1 MENNTQARKW
11 ALVINN
17 PLEAGLDHAA
27 IREILYRF
35 SPTYF
40 CMADEIA
47 TTGTYHTHIFLFSP
61 SPMRF
66 STVKNRFATAHI
78 EKAYGSAKTNRAYI
92 LKEGRWADTDKAETS
107 VPGTFEEWGDLPAEK
122 EEEAPEMFKLIQD
135 LRAGKSVME
144 IIEDNPKLA
153 FRIREIETLRQA
165 ILEEKYSA
173 ENRALEVTYLYGASG
188 TGKTRGIFETHD
200 RKSICRITDYG
211 GRNGVRFDAYH
222 CQDVL
227 VLEEFHSQ
235 IPISAML
242 NYLDI
247 YPLTLPARYTDRI
260 ACYTKV
266 YITSN
271 IPLEEQYRDIQRYQM
286 ETWRA
291 FLRRVQNVIEY
302 LPDGST
308 VQHKKGAFPMTQN
321 EKFQIQRRNT
331 LRNLWQKLSGTPEFP
346 VKLVLAALYLMGA
359 AYVCV
364 KQAAWRTLAGNIPL
378 LSPLLKA
385 AMEHA
390 LTAYLLAGAATLPVL
405 LLYPFGRR
413 AAKDQLQ
420 CIGLVNHA
428 GMPPDLLRKR
438 RDKDN
443 ARVTVWEFRNQSIP
457 LQEWEKKRLAIET
470 ALGITIVKLTYA
482 KGKSRVLVYAVPAGD
497 DLPEVLK
504 WKDSYLSLDSFVLV
518 LGESY
523 TGPVTVNLTH
533 IPHILLGGSTG
544 SGKSVLLKLL
554 LMQALR
560 KGAEVYIADFKGGV
574 DFPKVWHEK
583 CRMCF
588 TEEDLCDTLDRLVE
602 ELERRKSALKALG
615 CPNIDAYNEIAERP
629 LQRLIFACDEV
640 AEVLDKTGRSKE
652 DKELLAQIENRLSTI
667 ARLGRAFGI
676 HLILAT
682 QRPDA
687 NIIPG
692 QIKNNMDFRVCGRAD
707 SVLSQIILDN
717 TSAAEQIPKDARGR
731 FITGDGIVFQG
742 YLFDEGQL

>member
-1 MENNTQARKW
+1 
-11 ALVINN
+11 
-17 PLEAGLDHAA
+17 
-27 IREILYRF
+27 
-35 SPTYF
+35 
-40 CMADEIA
+40 
-47 TTGTYHTHIFLFSP
+47 
-61 SPMRF
+61 
-66 STVKNRFATAHI
+66 
-78 EKAYGSAKTNRAYI
+78 
-92 LKEGRWADTDKAETS
+92 
-107 VPGTFEEWGDLPAEK
+107 
-122 EEEAPEMFKLIQD
+122 
-135 LRAGKSVME
+135 
-144 IIEDNPKLA
+144 
-153 FRIREIETLRQA
+153 
-165 ILEEKYSA
+165 
-173 ENRALEVTYLYGASG
+173 
-188 TGKTRGIFETHD
+188 
-200 RKSICRITDYG
+200 
-211 GRNGVRFDAYH
+211 
-222 CQDVL
+222 
-227 VLEEFHSQ
+227 
-235 IPISAML
+235 
-242 NYLDI
+242 
-247 YPLTLPARYTDRI
+247 
-260 ACYTKV
+260 
-266 YITSN
+266 
-271 IPLEEQYRDIQRYQM
+271 
-286 ETWRA
+286 
-291 FLRRVQNVIEY
+291 
-302 LPDGST
+302 
-308 VQHKKGAFPMTQN
+308 MTQN

-378 LSPLLKA
+378 ISPLLKA

-443 ARVTVWEFRNQSIP
+443 VRVTVWEFRNQSIP

-629 LQRLIFACDEV
+629 LQRLIYACDEV

-731 FITGDGIVFQG
+731 FITGDGTVFQG
-742 YLFDEGQL
+742 YLFDEEQI

>member
-1 MENNTQARKW
+1 
-11 ALVINN
+11 
-17 PLEAGLDHAA
+17 
-27 IREILYRF
+27 
-35 SPTYF
+35 
-40 CMADEIA
+40 
-47 TTGTYHTHIFLFSP
+47 
-61 SPMRF
+61 
-66 STVKNRFATAHI
+66 
-78 EKAYGSAKTNRAYI
+78 
-92 LKEGRWADTDKAETS
+92 
-107 VPGTFEEWGDLPAEK
+107 
-122 EEEAPEMFKLIQD
+122 
-135 LRAGKSVME
+135 
-144 IIEDNPKLA
+144 
-153 FRIREIETLRQA
+153 
-165 ILEEKYSA
+165 
-173 ENRALEVTYLYGASG
+173 
-188 TGKTRGIFETHD
+188 
-200 RKSICRITDYG
+200 
-211 GRNGVRFDAYH
+211 
-222 CQDVL
+222 
-227 VLEEFHSQ
+227 
-235 IPISAML
+235 
-242 NYLDI
+242 
-247 YPLTLPARYTDRI
+247 
-260 ACYTKV
+260 
-266 YITSN
+266 
-271 IPLEEQYRDIQRYQM
+271 
-286 ETWRA
+286 
-291 FLRRVQNVIEY
+291 
-302 LPDGST
+302 
-308 VQHKKGAFPMTQN
+308 MTQN

-331 LRNLWQKLSGTPEFP
+331 LRNLWQKLSGTPDFP

-420 CIGLVNHA
+420 CIGLINHA

-731 FITGDGIVFQG
+731 FITGDGTVFQG
-742 YLFDEGQL
+742 YLFDEEQI